1 MLKTEI
7 GREQL
12 DFVSDNLSANFN
24 ACSRIFIFLSS
35 ISKSPHPPTHPR
47 RNIFEKTSSDASF
60 TLDKSESYFQDS
72 LLIFILECGL
82 IFIRHNGHIQI
93 GREQVVSEHFL
104 SDGGQGF
111 PF

>member
-47 RNIFEKTSSDASF
+47 RNIFEKTSSDTSITRDNSDFEVSVEEIPAF
-60 TLDKSESYFQDS
+60 WYKKAYFGS
-72 LLIFILECGL
+72 LV
-82 IFIRHNGHIQI
+82 R
-93 GREQVVSEHFL
+93 
-104 SDGGQGF
+104 
-111 PF
+111 

>member
-24 ACSRIFIFLSS
+24 AYFRIFIFLSS

-47 RNIFEKTSSDASF
+47 RNIFEKTSSDTSF
-60 TLDKSESYFQDS
+60 TLDNPNFEVSVEEIPVFSRTVSPISKYEF
-72 LLIFILECGL
+72 LLGL
-82 IFIRHNGHIQI
+82 LDALLDFDTA
-93 GREQVVSEHFL
+93 FL
-104 SDGGQGF
+104 SRIVEG
-111 PF
+111 

>member
-47 RNIFEKTSSDASF
+47 RNIFEKT
-60 TLDKSESYFQDS
+60 
-72 LLIFILECGL
+72 
-82 IFIRHNGHIQI
+82 
-93 GREQVVSEHFL
+93 
-104 SDGGQGF
+104 
-111 PF
+111 

>member
-47 RNIFEKTSSDASF
+47 RNIFEKTSSDTSF
-60 TLDKSESYFQDS
+60 TLDNPNFE
-72 LLIFILECGL
+72 
-82 IFIRHNGHIQI
+82 
-93 GREQVVSEHFL
+93 VSVEEIPVFSRTISPLKNKNSHL
-104 SDGGQGF
+104 VI
-111 PF
+111 

>member
-47 RNIFEKTSSDASF
+47 RNIFEKTSSDTSF
-60 TLDKSESYFQDS
+60 TLDKSELSE
-72 LLIFILECGL
+72 EC
-82 IFIRHNGHIQI
+82 FIRTADVFFSII
-93 GREQVVSEHFL
+93 GFRTPSAPAAY
-104 SDGGQGF
+104 STRSR
-111 PF
+111 PR

>member
-24 ACSRIFIFLSS
+24 AYFRIFIFLSS

-47 RNIFEKTSSDASF
+47 RNIFEKTSSDKSF
-60 TLDKSESYFQDS
+60 TLDKSESTALFDMPSVRSRHLYRLFRS
-72 LLIFILECGL
+72 IE
-82 IFIRHNGHIQI
+82 IRF
-93 GREQVVSEHFL
+93 S
-104 SDGGQGF
+104 
-111 PF
+111 

>member
-47 RNIFEKTSSDASF
+47 RNIFEKTSSDTSI
-60 TLDKSESYFQDS
+60 TRDNLNLCCLS
-72 LLIFILECGL
+72 L
-82 IFIRHNGHIQI
+82 
-93 GREQVVSEHFL
+93 
-104 SDGGQGF
+104 
-111 PF
+111 

>member
-47 RNIFEKTSSDASF
+47 RNIVEKTSSDTSITPDNPNFEVSVEEIPVFWYEKAYSG
-60 TLDKSESYFQDS
+60 S
-72 LLIFILECGL
+72 LV
-82 IFIRHNGHIQI
+82 R
-93 GREQVVSEHFL
+93 
-104 SDGGQGF
+104 
-111 PF
+111 